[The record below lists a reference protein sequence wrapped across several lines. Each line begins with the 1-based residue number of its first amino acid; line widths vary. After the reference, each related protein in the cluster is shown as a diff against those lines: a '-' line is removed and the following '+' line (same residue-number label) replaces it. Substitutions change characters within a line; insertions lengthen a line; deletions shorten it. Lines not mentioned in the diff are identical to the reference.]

1 MRTLGKD
8 KSTAKRGQ
16 RQTTRVIYGQ
26 HGSWLGIPQKWE
38 FEPGEWVNTF
48 CLDDGEKLHVI
59 FVPADKREREEVF
72 KSMGSTW
79 SWSKHLATKL
89 LFEAVFLNPKPVLWV
104 HGLVTLKVVQRSIAG
119 IEERQAERPKKVQ
132 APWLKNRMEAAR
144 DYTPEESKQA
154 PETVTT
160 RL

>member
-8 KSTAKRGQ
+8 KSTPKRGQ
-16 RQTTRVIYGQ
+16 SQTTKAAYGVCGQ
-26 HGSWLGIPQKWE
+26 WKGIPQKWE

-59 FVPADKREREEVF
+59 FVPADKHERDEIF
-72 KSMGSTW
+72 RAMGSNW
-79 SWSKHLATKL
+79 SWSKNLATKL

-104 HGLVTLKVVQRSIAG
+104 HGLVTLKVIQRSIAG

-132 APWLKNRMEAAR
+132 APWLR
-144 DYTPEESKQA
+144 DRAPKVAPKPE
-154 PETVTT
+154 PEPQSFTT